1 MYAKG
6 DAVMDI
12 KSKILSIISDD
23 VLQDT
28 SKDLDFLYKSE
39 TRLTDILD
47 SISLVKLLV
56 ALEDKFDI
64 SLDDELSME
73 NFTSLD
79 ILQSMIERVI
89 G

>member
-79 ILQSMIERVI
+79 SLQSMIERVI